1 MESINTMPGALSV
14 FDGFIFICGLSAIIG
29 IILGIICIYEK
40 VSKKGEED
48 EQ

>member
-14 FDGFIFICGLSAIIG
+14 FNDFIFVSTVFAIT
-29 IILGIICIYEK
+29 GIICIYEK

-48 EQ
+48 G